1 MTEITSAV
9 IAAITSLIVA
19 GITAWVTVSA
29 QKERLRIELRTEF
42 MIEEAIKR
50 LLSHPKWKKR
60 TFDKIKEKIGVFND
74 DNELRKMLVRS
85 GAVRFYSKSEN
96 EGKETE
102 YWGLIDK
109 NKDELD
115 T

>member
-1 MTEITSAV
+1 
-9 IAAITSLIVA
+9 
-19 GITAWVTVSA
+19 
-29 QKERLRIELRTEF
+29 

-60 TFDKIKEKIGVFND
+60 TFDMIKGKIGVFNN

-85 GAVRFYSKSEN
+85 GAVRFYSQSKKK
-96 EGKETE
+96 GKKTE

-109 NKDELD
+109 NEDELK